1 MKRLITRAMFHP
13 LIALSML
20 HLLDLMYHVDYSPAS
35 AVLVI
40 AAKSMSRVVRLLNK
54 G

>member
-1 MKRLITRAMFHP
+1 MKSLINRAMCHP
-13 LIALSML
+13 IFALSMFY
-20 HLLDLMYHVDYSPAS
+20 LLDLMHNVDYSPAG
-35 AVLVI
+35 ALLVV